1 MQIGRVTPSSITDLW
16 TAVEPFIRDAQR
28 LEPAAQTLVDAVYRR
43 FEESVVLARMF
54 VTVPFDSLPPS
65 NRHFAKR
72 QADKA
77 EEAGSLRTVTPVLSL
92 IGTCGQ
98 EPSWN
103 DRRRSNNHIGIPL
116 ISSVFVDGIPMI
128 SRLLKELG
136 VPLDWVDSQ
145 DSTMIEKTMGRSAG
159 LFFVGDAA
167 QATDQRGRKIIVA
180 QDFVETYG
188 VKAVFGI
195 GGAYVGGQIVV
206 LVVFCR
212 GDVPRHA
219 AESFLSLTA
228 LFKNKTAG
236 LIGEGRIFD
245 GF

>member
-1 MQIGRVTPSSITDLW
+1 VQIGRTTPSSITDLW
-16 TAVEPFIRDAQR
+16 TAVEPTIRAATR
-28 LEPAAQTLVDAVYRR
+28 LEDAAQVLVDAVCQR

-54 VTVPFDSLPPS
+54 VTVPYDSLPPS
-65 NRHFAKR
+65 NRHFVKQ
-72 QADKA
+72 QAERSA
-77 EEAGSLRTVTPVLSL
+77 AAGDLRTVTPVLSL

-103 DRRRSNNHIGIPL
+103 DRRQSNSHVGIPL
-116 ISSVFVDGIPMI
+116 ISSAFVDAVPMI

-136 VPLDWVDSQ
+136 IPLDWVDSQ

-159 LFFVGDAA
+159 LFFVGDATE
-167 QATDQRGRKIIVA
+167 ATDHRGRKIITA
-180 QDFVETYG
+180 QHFVETYG

-212 GDVPRHA
+212 DDVPQDA
-219 AESFLSLTA
+219 AESFLALTA

-236 LIGEGRIFD
+236 LVGDGKVFD
-245 GF
+245 GY